1 MAFSKPGSYL
11 FAQITSLISH
21 SDHSKIRQMSKSE
34 QIPIS
39 TLIARAVCNELAC
52 KNPFAIDLAL
62 PLATPHETSPES
74 IQLHA
79 FIELHPNLS
88 LEHLIILK
96 NDIGISDSD
105 VLKAAY
111 AQLLV
116 DKMIEELE
124 STSKFEHHKG
134 YKVCRILKVKPSHR
148 EKAKGRFQRKY

>member
-1 MAFSKPGSYL
+1 MAFVKPGSYL
-11 FAQITSLISH
+11 FAQVTSLISH
-21 SDHSKIRQMSKSE
+21 SDHTKIRQISKSE
-34 QIPIS
+34 QIPMS
-39 TLIARAVCNELAC
+39 TLIARAVTNELDC

-116 DKMIEELE
+116 DKMIEELA
-124 STSKFEHHKG
+124 STSKFEHPKG
-134 YKVCRILKVKPSHR
+134 YKVCKVLRTKPVR
-148 EKAKGRFQRKY
+148 EKAKRGTNW